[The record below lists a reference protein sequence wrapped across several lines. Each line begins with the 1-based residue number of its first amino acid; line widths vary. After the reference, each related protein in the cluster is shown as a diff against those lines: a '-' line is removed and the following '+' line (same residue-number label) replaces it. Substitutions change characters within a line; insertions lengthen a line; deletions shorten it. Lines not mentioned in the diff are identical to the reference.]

1 MSLYS
6 DEYPDF
12 EKARWYL
19 TSMRK
24 KKPHITALNYN
35 SAMLSQLDFAETWRH
50 RVDAYW
56 DLLSPAIQS
65 DTVRNIMDMK
75 ANMGSFA
82 TALNDKDVWV
92 MNVVP
97 EDGPNTLK
105 LIYDRG
111 LMGAVHSWCE
121 AFSTY
126 PRTYDLFLCYVLK
139 FL

>member
-1 MSLYS
+1 
-6 DEYPDF
+6 
-12 EKARWYL
+12 
-19 TSMRK
+19 
-24 KKPHITALNYN
+24 
-35 SAMLSQLDFAETWRH
+35 
-50 RVDAYW
+50 VDAYW

-75 ANMGSFA
+75 SNMGSFA

-126 PRTYDLFLCYVLK
+126 PRTYDLFLCFFVTFFFHLYKQTNFLFCIILNK
-139 FL
+139 FIRLCFEVFVIY

>member
-1 MSLYS
+1 
-6 DEYPDF
+6 
-12 EKARWYL
+12 
-19 TSMRK
+19 
-24 KKPHITALNYN
+24 
-35 SAMLSQLDFAETWRH
+35 
-50 RVDAYW
+50 
-56 DLLSPAIQS
+56 
-65 DTVRNIMDMK
+65 MDMK
-75 ANMGSFA
+75 SNMGSFA

>member
-1 MSLYS
+1 
-6 DEYPDF
+6 
-12 EKARWYL
+12 
-19 TSMRK
+19 MRK
-24 KKPHITALNYN
+24 KKPHFTALNYN
-35 SAMLSQLDFAETWRH
+35 SAMLSQLDFAETWRN

-65 DTVRNIMDMK
+65 DTMRNIMDMK

-92 MNVVP
+92 MNGVP
-97 EDGPNTLK
+97 EDGSNTLK

-126 PRTYDLFLCYVLK
+126 PRTYDLFIPEKISSSPIIELNA
-139 FL
+139 

>member
-12 EKARWYL
+12 EK
-19 TSMRK
+19 
-24 KKPHITALNYN
+24 
-35 SAMLSQLDFAETWRH
+35 ETWRH

-92 MNVVP
+92 MNVIL

-111 LMGAVHSWCE
+111 LMGAVHS
-121 AFSTY
+121 
-126 PRTYDLFLCYVLK
+126 
-139 FL
+139 

>member
-1 MSLYS
+1 
-6 DEYPDF
+6 
-12 EKARWYL
+12 
-19 TSMRK
+19 
-24 KKPHITALNYN
+24 
-35 SAMLSQLDFAETWRH
+35 ETWRN

-65 DTVRNIMDMK
+65 DTMRNIMDMK

-92 MNVVP
+92 MNGVP
-97 EDGPNTLK
+97 EDGSNTLK

-126 PRTYDLFLCYVLK
+126 PRTYDLFMNVLNMDPFK
-139 FL
+139 